1 MWMWLSTMKYCLPS
15 FSYIYLP
22 SYLAEGLQVE
32 ADVLGRVL
40 RVGEHDDLVVEHD
53 HAAVVSRHDLLEIV
67 VAEVFPTEGLG
78 ALLVADFEL
87 PAAVDA
93 DHGGQLFDRDSLL
106 AAHHLGDDV
115 ADLIVHQCDPSAI
128 GGAAV

>member
-22 SYLAEGLQVE
+22 SYLAESLQVE

-53 HAAVVSRHDLLEIV
+53 HAPVVGRHDLLEIV
-67 VAEVFPTEGLG
+67 VAEILPAQRFG
-78 ALLVADFEL
+78 ALLVVDLEL
-87 PAAVDA
+87 AGAVDA
-93 DHGGQLFDRDSLL
+93 DHGGQ
-106 AAHHLGDDV
+106 HLDGDV
-115 ADLIVHQCDPSAI
+115 L
-128 GGAAV
+128 